1 MRNRRMVLPTIRVS
15 MLGDF
20 SISINGNTISH
31 FKGSTKRV
39 WILIQYLLAHRRETV
54 SIDVLVSD
62 LWNGK
67 LCGDP
72 RNALKNLV
80 YRARSQLKQLSGN
93 ERLQFIEFSDETYRW
108 NNRYECEI
116 DSELFQE
123 AFFLGEDQNAAP
135 ERRVE
140 CYRHAAELYKGM
152 FLEKSAVDGWI
163 VRKAGEYS
171 ELYRRCIENLCGI
184 LFSMQRY
191 GEAEAVCRK
200 GLQCQP
206 YEMLFHRLLLQAC
219 VGDGRRSEALENYNA
234 ARELFARRFHVD
246 ISGALQPFYKNLVS
260 EGCGEMNSDR
270 ILQDLREPEE
280 PFGAFFCE
288 YDLFRA
294 VCCEQRRLARRMGTQ
309 TFLLLFTLCPGRGE
323 EESPESAASLGHA
336 SDRLRETLIFTLRAS
351 DAVTAYSAVQFLV
364 LLPAVSYEDAVGV
377 ADRIGKK
384 CRTFCRGKTEIK
396 TEIELFL

>member
-1 MRNRRMVLPTIRVS
+1 MRIRRMVLPTIRVG

-20 SISINGNTISH
+20 SISINGNQISD

-39 WILIQYLLAHRRETV
+39 WLLVQYLLAHRRETV

-93 ERLQFIEFSDETYRW
+93 ERLQFIEFADDTYRW

-123 AFFLGEDQNAAP
+123 AFFLGEDRNALP
-135 ERRVE
+135 EQRAE
-140 CYRHAAELYKGM
+140 CYQRAAELYKGT
-152 FLEKSAVDGWI
+152 FLERSSLDGWV

-171 ELYRRCIENLCGI
+171 ELYRKCIENLCGI

-200 GLQCQP
+200 SLQRQP

-246 ISGALQPFYKNLVS
+246 ISAALQPFYKNLVGG
-260 EGCGEMNSDR
+260 GCGAMSSDR
-270 ILQDLREPEE
+270 ILQDLKESEAPS
-280 PFGAFFCE
+280 GAFFCE

-294 VCCEQRRLARRMGTQ
+294 VCRAQGRLARRMGTQ
-309 TFLLLFTLCPGRGE
+309 TFLALFSLCPGRGE
-323 EESPESAASLGHA
+323 EGRPGPAVSLGHA
-336 SDRLRETLIFTLRAS
+336 ADRLRETLISTLRAS
-351 DAVTAYSAVQFLV
+351 DVVTAYSAVQFLV

-384 CRTFCRGKTEIK
+384 FRSSCRGKTEMK
-396 TEIELFL
+396 TDIQLFE